1 MKATY
6 RNASKEDSPDPI
18 PPARPFGRRHILL
31 VEDHPVV
38 SKGLAGLINYE
49 QDMEVCGTA
58 QDGPTAIQQ
67 IETLK
72 PDLVILDLGLKGR
85 NGLDVLK
92 DIKARMPRQRVLVLS
107 MHDELLYAPRA
118 IRAGASGYIMKQEA
132 TETLFMAIREVLMGG
147 TYVSSNVG
155 KKLMQRFVRNSPS
168 PFLDPLEGL
177 TDRELDVFRL
187 IGQGKSTR
195 EIAQQLCLS
204 AKTIESHRLQ
214 IKMKLNLKTVAE
226 VVRRAIQ
233 VDHEEQNSGSGATPP
248 TS

>member
-1 MKATY
+1 MKATDGST
-6 RNASKEDSPDPI
+6 SKEASPKPNLLT
-18 PPARPFGRRHILL
+18 RPSGRRRILL

-49 QDMEVCGTA
+49 QDLEVCGIV
-58 QDGPTAIQQ
+58 QDGPSAIEQ
-67 IETLK
+67 IESIK
-72 PDLVILDLGLKGR
+72 PDLVILDLGLRGR

-92 DIKARMPRQRVLVLS
+92 DIKARTPRQRVLVLS

-118 IRAGASGYIMKQEA
+118 IRAGASGYIMKQAA
-132 TETLFMAIREVLMGG
+132 TETLFMAIREVLTGG

-155 KKLMQRFVRNSPS
+155 KKLMQRFIRSSPS
-168 PFLDPLEGL
+168 PLLDPLEAL

-195 EIAQQLCLS
+195 QIAEQLCLS
-204 AKTIESHRLQ
+204 GKTIESHRLQ
-214 IKMKLNLKTVAE
+214 IKTKLNLKTVAE

-233 VDHEEQNSGSGATPP
+233 VEHEEQSSRGVSGPVE
-248 TS
+248 